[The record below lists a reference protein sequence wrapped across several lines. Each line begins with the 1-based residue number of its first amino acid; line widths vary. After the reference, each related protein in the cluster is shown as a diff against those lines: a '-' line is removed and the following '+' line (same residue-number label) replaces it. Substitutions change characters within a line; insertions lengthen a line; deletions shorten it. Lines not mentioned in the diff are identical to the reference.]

1 MWKGLEIH
9 ADLITREASRSVL
22 IAMPHKSKFDGYYFW
37 HPSKC
42 IKPSCN
48 RDAINL
54 IYTDSFT
61 FRLKK
66 FGRGRFNE
74 FVIIDEKQ
82 IDAAEFKKAF
92 NMSAEDMVKKEDV
105 PLLHIPEEL
114 EPTAIEV
121 LEELK
126 DD

>member
-9 ADLITREASRSVL
+9 ADLITKEASHSVL

-37 HPSKC
+37 YSSKC
-42 IKPSCN
+42 IKPNCN

-61 FRLKK
+61 FHIKK

-74 FVIIDEKQ
+74 LVIIDEKQ

-92 NMSAEDMVKKEDV
+92 NMSIEDMVKKEDV

-114 EPTAIEV
+114 EPTATEV